1 MKSSNK
7 TDLRGKNVIE
17 IQKLIPNE
25 KPFRAKQIFRWVH
38 SNGIKSFDEMKNLP
52 KSLLENLSEI
62 AEIQVPKIAKHEI
75 DNETGT
81 QKLALEF
88 ADGNQVEC
96 VLIPN
101 PNGMTLC
108 ISSQIGCALGCKF
121 CKTAFMKIRRNLT
134 AGEIY
139 SQFLVARENSM
150 APITN
155 IVFMGMGEPMM
166 NFENVI
172 RSADLLNHPDCGNIS
187 RRKIT
192 ISTAGVVQKIRDFTE
207 LGKKYK
213 LAISLNATTDELRRK
228 LMPINQKNPIK
239 SLLRA
244 AENHAKKS
252 GERVTFEYVML
263 DGVNMSDNDARRLNT
278 MLRPIDCKLNLIPY
292 NESNLKF
299 KRPTN
304 TMINEFYEKF
314 ENAPFPVLVRKSMGR
329 KIKAACGQ
337 LAKSVPNQ
345 K

>member
-7 TDLRGKNVIE
+7 TDLRGKIATE

-38 SNGIKSFDEMKNLP
+38 SNGIHSFDEMKNVP
-52 KSLLENLSEI
+52 KSMLENLAEVAEI
-62 AEIQVPKIAKHEI
+62 AVPKIATQELDTK
-75 DNETGT
+75 TGT
-81 QKLALEF
+81 RKFALEF
-88 ADGNQVEC
+88 ADNNQVEC

-101 PNGMTLC
+101 LKGMTLC
-108 ISSQIGCALGCKF
+108 VSSQIGCALGCKF
-121 CKTAFMKIRRNLT
+121 CKTATMGMIRNLT
-134 AGEIY
+134 AGEIF
-139 SQFLVARENSM
+139 SQFLVAREHAI

-172 RSADLLNHPDCGNIS
+172 RAADLLHHPDCGNIS
-187 RRKIT
+187 ARKIT
-192 ISTAGVVQKIRDFTE
+192 ISTAGVVQKISDFTE

-228 LMPINQKNPIK
+228 LMPINQKNPLK
-239 SLLRA
+239 SLLRS

-263 DGVNMSDNDARRLNT
+263 DGVNMTDDDARRLNT
-278 MLRPIDCKLNLIPY
+278 MLRPMDCKLNLIPY
-292 NESNLKF
+292 NKSDLKF

-304 TMINEFYEKF
+304 TVINAFYEKF
-314 ENAPFPVLVRKSMGR
+314 DNAPFSVLVRKSMGR

-337 LAKSVPNQ
+337 LTKS
-345 K
+345 